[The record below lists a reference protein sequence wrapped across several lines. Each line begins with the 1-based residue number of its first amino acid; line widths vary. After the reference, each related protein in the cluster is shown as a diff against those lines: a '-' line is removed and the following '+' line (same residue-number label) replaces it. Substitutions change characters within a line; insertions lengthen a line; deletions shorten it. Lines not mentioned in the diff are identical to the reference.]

1 MNPLG
6 DLIRNLGPVRIV
18 ALFGTAVSVIG
29 FFIFL
34 ASQISTGGMSLLYGD
49 LDPADS
55 GAIVNELEARDI
67 KYELKA
73 GGQQIFVQED
83 EVLRLRVSLAEQGV
97 PGGGTIGYE
106 IFDKSDGL
114 GTTNFVQ
121 NVNLV
126 RALEGE
132 LARTIGSM
140 NNVRGARV
148 HLVLPQRELFSRER
162 RKPSASVVLQVQ
174 RAGRLGREQVL
185 AIQHLI
191 AAAVPDMEPQN
202 ISILDS
208 RGQLLA
214 RGTNEEDGTLPGQS
228 SEEMRLAF
236 ENRVRSAVEELVERI
251 VGLGRVRAEISANID
266 YDRLTEQSEIFD
278 PDSQVAR
285 STQTIEENE
294 SSRER
299 DTQNTVSVENNLPEA
314 EANSGDSD
322 LSAFS
327 QSARTEETVN
337 FEISRTV
344 RNRVKE
350 AGEIRTLSVA
360 VLVDGRYIENEDG
373 DKIYQPR
380 TEKELEQIATLVRSA
395 VGYDGSR
402 GDTVEVVNMQ
412 FVKLEPL
419 DLEDGSLLF
428 GISKGEF
435 LELAEVLILAVVGIL
450 VILLVVRPVLTRLFE
465 SMPTTAAA
473 GGGSGRVIAGADA
486 IAQLTGPGASADLA
500 EFMAQDEEE
509 EEESLLD
516 QMIDINRVEGRV
528 RTSSLKKIGDIIE
541 NHPEEAIA
549 IIRNWMYQDSGN
561 DGGDS

>member
-1 MNPLG
+1 MNPLV
-6 DLIRNLGPVRIV
+6 DLIRNLGPIRIA
-18 ALFGTAVSVIG
+18 ALVGTAVAVLG

-34 ASQISTGGMSLLYGD
+34 ASRLSTGGMSLLYGD

-55 GAIVNELEARDI
+55 GAIVKELESRNI
-67 KYELKA
+67 QYELKA
-73 GGQQIFVQED
+73 GGQQVFVPGD
-83 EVLRLRVSLAEQGV
+83 EVLKLRVTLAEQGV
-97 PGGGTIGYE
+97 PGGGTMGYE

-132 LARTIGSM
+132 LGRTIGAM

-174 RAGRLGREQVL
+174 GAGRLGREQVL
-185 AIQHLI
+185 AIQHLV

-214 RGTNEEDGTLPGQS
+214 RGTNDEDGTLPGQS

-236 ENRVRSAVEELVERI
+236 ENRIRGSVEELVERI
-251 VGLGRVRAEISANID
+251 VGLGRVRAEISADID
-266 YDRLTEQSEIFD
+266 YDRFTEQSEIYD

-285 STQTIEENE
+285 STQTIEESE
-294 SSRER
+294 SSQER
-299 DTQNTVSVENNLPEA
+299 NKQDTVSVENNLPEA
-314 EANSGDSD
+314 EANAGAGD
-322 LSAFS
+322 LSARS
-327 QSARTEETVN
+327 DSSRTEETVN

-350 AGEIRTLSVA
+350 AGEIQNLSVA
-360 VLVDGRYIENEDG
+360 VLVDGRYVENEDG
-373 DKIYQPR
+373 EKVYQPR
-380 TEKELEQIATLVRSA
+380 TEEELEQIATLVRSA
-395 VGYDGSR
+395 VGYNGSR

-419 DLEDGSLLF
+419 DLDDGSLLF
-428 GISKGEF
+428 GISKDEF
-435 LELAEVLILAVVGIL
+435 LQLAEVLVLAVVGLL

-465 SMPTTAAA
+465 SMPTTLAAS
-473 GGGSGRVIAGADA
+473 GGPGGMIAGADA
-486 IAQLTGPGASADLA
+486 IAQLTGPGATADMA
-500 EFMAQDEEE
+500 ELLEGDDEED
-509 EEESLLD
+509 SLLD
-516 QMIDINRVEGRV
+516 QMIDINQVEGRV
-528 RTSSLKKIGDIIE
+528 RASSLKKIGEIVE
-541 NHPEEAIA
+541 KHPEEAVA
-549 IIRNWMYQDSGN
+549 IIRNWMYQEAGNSGA
-561 DGGDS
+561 GG

>member
-1 MNPLG
+1 MNPLV
-6 DLIRNLGPVRIV
+6 DLLRNLGPIRIA
-18 ALFGTAVSVIG
+18 ALVGTAVAVLG

-34 ASQISTGGMSLLYGD
+34 ASRLSTGGMSLLYGD
-49 LDPADS
+49 LDPGDS
-55 GAIVNELEARDI
+55 GAIVKELEARNI
-67 KYELKA
+67 EYELKA
-73 GGQQIFVQED
+73 GGQQVYVPGD
-83 EVLRLRVSLAEQGV
+83 EVLKLRVTLAEQGV
-97 PGGGTIGYE
+97 PGGGTMGYE

-132 LARTIGSM
+132 LGRTIGAM

-174 RAGRLGREQVL
+174 GAGRLGREQVL
-185 AIQHLI
+185 AIQHLV

-236 ENRVRSAVEELVERI
+236 ENRVRGSVEELVERI
-251 VGLGRVRAEISANID
+251 VGLGRVRAEISADID
-266 YDRLTEQSEIFD
+266 YDRFTEQSEIYD

-285 STQTIEENE
+285 STQTIEESE
-294 SSRER
+294 SSQER
-299 DTQNTVSVENNLPEA
+299 NKQDTVSVENNLPES
-314 EANSGDSD
+314 EANAGAGD
-322 LSAFS
+322 LSARS

-350 AGEIRTLSVA
+350 AGEIQNLSVA
-360 VLVDGRYIENEDG
+360 VLVDGRYVENDDG
-373 DKIYQPR
+373 DKVYQPR
-380 TEKELEQIATLVRSA
+380 SAEELEQIATLVRSA
-395 VGYDGSR
+395 VGYNGSR

-419 DLEDGSLLF
+419 DLDDGSLLF
-428 GISKGEF
+428 GISKDEF
-435 LELAEVLILAVVGIL
+435 LQLAEVLVLAVVGLL

-465 SMPTTAAA
+465 SMPTTLAAS
-473 GGGSGRVIAGADA
+473 GGPGGMIAGADA
-486 IAQLTGPGASADLA
+486 IAQLTGPGATADMA
-500 EFMAQDEEE
+500 ELLDGDD

-516 QMIDINRVEGRV
+516 QMIDINQVEGRV
-528 RTSSLKKIGDIIE
+528 RASSLKKIGEIVE
-541 NHPEEAIA
+541 KHPEEAVA
-549 IIRNWMYQDSGN
+549 IIRNWMYQEAGN
-561 DGGDS
+561 TGGGG